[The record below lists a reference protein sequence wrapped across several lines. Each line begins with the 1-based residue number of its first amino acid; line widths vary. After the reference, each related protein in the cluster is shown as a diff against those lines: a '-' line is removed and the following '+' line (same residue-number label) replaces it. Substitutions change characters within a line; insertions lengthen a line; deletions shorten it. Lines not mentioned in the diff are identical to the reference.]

1 LLEDLQ
7 QRGLLDSTVVLAMG
21 EFGRTPHLNA
31 NNGRDHYPD
40 CWSLILGGGGIQG
53 GRVVGASD
61 EQGAQVAERRVTMG
75 DLFAT
80 IYKAMGID
88 WTKEYVNPG
97 GRPLYIANS
106 IDDVMGQPLHELV

>member
-1 LLEDLQ
+1 
-7 QRGLLDSTVVLAMG
+7 M
-21 EFGRTPHLNA
+21 
-31 NNGRDHYPD
+31 
-40 CWSLILGGGGIQG
+40 ILGGGGIQG